1 LGRRPAQS
9 GGGGLAVS
17 DDDQDARPTASQPEA
32 PPGSL
37 TKIVVRGASI
47 AGAGYVV
54 SQVISFGAYLTL
66 ARLLTP
72 SDFGV
77 FAAAIVL
84 VGVGQVVGE
93 SGMLAALI
101 QRREGLEEALESAFV
116 ATLAGGL
123 LLSALALAAAPLVG
137 LFFHHHDTALV
148 AAAMSATM
156 LFRLTAIVPS
166 ALLQRRF
173 SFIRRVAI
181 DPLGMLAFA
190 AGSIIP
196 AALGLGV
203 WSLVIGVY
211 SQLIVDLIGA
221 WCFAGWRPHP
231 RRASVRVWRELARFG
246 RPVVLAEVIRQAIPQ
261 LPVIALGRVAGAGAV
276 GQFSYAQRVAQQPP
290 DAIVSIGAYVLLPAL
305 ARLAVDQRRFR
316 AALTRGL
323 RWMCAISFPL
333 GMLLFAL
340 GTPAIVLVFGERWR
354 AAGEAVIPL
363 GVYAA
368 VLALDSI
375 GSEVWKSAG
384 RTDMLPRMHGL
395 SLVLMAALIAA
406 FVVPFGLIGV
416 TTAIALSGVG
426 VAVYATYGI
435 HKVADVPISSLLA
448 EIWPPGLAAAVI
460 GGGLF
465 CLEHFVVHSASRG
478 TVAGLALL
486 ATEAAL
492 SLAVYMVCLPA
503 LSSGA
508 RADLMAALGGV
519 RRRRRTRRTRP
530 DLVTLLDG
538 S

>member
-1 LGRRPAQS
+1 VS
-9 GGGGLAVS
+9 G
-17 DDDQDARPTASQPEA
+17 DDRDARPTEPE
-32 PPGSL
+32 PERTPGSL
-37 TKIVVRGASI
+37 TRIVVRGAGI
-47 AGAGYVV
+47 AGAGYVI
-54 SQVISFGAYLTL
+54 SQVISFAAYLTL

-72 SDFGV
+72 SEFGV

-101 QRREGLEEALESAFV
+101 QRRDELDEALETAFV

-123 LLSALALAAAPLVG
+123 LLSALALAASPLVG
-137 LFFHHHDTALV
+137 LFFHYHGTALV

-156 LFRLTAIVPS
+156 LFRLTAIVPA

-196 AALGLGV
+196 AVLGLGV
-203 WSLVIGVY
+203 WSLVIGTY
-211 SQLIVDLIGA
+211 SQMAVDLVGA
-221 WCFAGWRPHP
+221 WVFAGWRPHP

-246 RPVVLAEVIRQAIPQ
+246 RPVVMAEVIRQAIPQ
-261 LPVIALGRVAGAGAV
+261 LPVIALGRVTGTGAI

-290 DAIVSIGAYVLLPAL
+290 DAIVSIGAYVMLPAL
-305 ARLAVDQRRFR
+305 SRLAVDERRFR

-333 GMLLFAL
+333 GMLLLAL
-340 GTPAIVLVFGERWR
+340 GTPAIVLVFGARWH
-354 AAGEAVIPL
+354 AAGVAVIPL

-368 VLALDSI
+368 LLALDSI
-375 GSEVWKSAG
+375 ASEVWKAVG

-395 SLVLMAALIAA
+395 SFVLMAALIAA
-406 FVVPFGLIGV
+406 FVFPFGLIGV
-416 TTAIALSGVG
+416 TTAIALSAVG
-426 VAVYATYGI
+426 VAIYATYGI
-435 HKVADVPISSLLA
+435 HHVARVPISTLLA
-448 EIWPPGLAAAVI
+448 EIWPPAIAATVM

-465 CLEHFVVHSASRG
+465 CLEHLVVHSASHG
-478 TVAGLALL
+478 TVVGLALL
-486 ATEAAL
+486 ATETVL
-492 SLAVYMVCLPA
+492 GAVVYILCLPA
-503 LSSGA
+503 LSPGA
-508 RADLMAALGGV
+508 RGDLMAALRSL
-519 RRRRRTRRTRP
+519 RRRGRRGHTPP
-530 DLVTLLDG
+530 DMVTLLEG

>member
-1 LGRRPAQS
+1 
-9 GGGGLAVS
+9 
-17 DDDQDARPTASQPEA
+17 
-32 PPGSL
+32 
-37 TKIVVRGASI
+37 

-166 ALLQRRF
+166 APLQRRF

-406 FVVPFGLIGV
+406 FVV
-416 TTAIALSGVG
+416 
-426 VAVYATYGI
+426 
-435 HKVADVPISSLLA
+435 
-448 EIWPPGLAAAVI
+448 
-460 GGGLF
+460 
-465 CLEHFVVHSASRG
+465 
-478 TVAGLALL
+478 
-486 ATEAAL
+486 
-492 SLAVYMVCLPA
+492 
-503 LSSGA
+503 
-508 RADLMAALGGV
+508 
-519 RRRRRTRRTRP
+519 
-530 DLVTLLDG
+530 
-538 S
+538 